1 MNAMSL
7 PRDEIHRVLVVEDEP
22 QVREG
27 LVVNLRAE
35 GFEVDAVG
43 RGDEVLER
51 VLALPPH
58 LIVLDIMLPGVTGID
73 VCRELRARGY
83 AGPIIFLTART
94 QEIDRVLGL
103 EIGADDYVVKPFSV
117 RELIARIRAR
127 LRRLPVR
134 TEPPLP
140 QYRVGDVHI
149 DFERHRADK
158 AGTPL
163 EMTPREFGI
172 LQLLIRHRGHV
183 ISRDLILDEVWG
195 ADVSVTSRTIDN
207 YILRLR
213 QKLEPTPAD
222 PRIILTVY
230 GEGYKFVG

>member
-103 EIGADDYVVKPFSV
+103 EIGADDYVGPP
-117 RELIARIRAR
+117 RACWGWR
-127 LRRLPVR
+127 LVP
-134 TEPPLP
+134 T
-140 QYRVGDVHI
+140 I
-149 DFERHRADK
+149 
-158 AGTPL
+158 
-163 EMTPREFGI
+163 
-172 LQLLIRHRGHV
+172 
-183 ISRDLILDEVWG
+183 
-195 ADVSVTSRTIDN
+195 TS
-207 YILRLR
+207 
-213 QKLEPTPAD
+213 
-222 PRIILTVY
+222 
-230 GEGYKFVG
+230 